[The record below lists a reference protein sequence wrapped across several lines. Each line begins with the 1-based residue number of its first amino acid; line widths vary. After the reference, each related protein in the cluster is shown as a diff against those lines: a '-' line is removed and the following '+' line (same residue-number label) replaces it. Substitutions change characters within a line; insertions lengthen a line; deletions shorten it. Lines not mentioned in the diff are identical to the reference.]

1 MHAAPD
7 PPSATALDAA
17 FGPHV
22 ALQGRAGPHVALQG
36 RAGPPVLPFGAPVVQ
51 ARFVRRYQRFF
62 VDVVDDHGVVHV
74 AHTANTGAMTG
85 MLVPGAR
92 ALLTRS
98 DNPKRK
104 LPLELE
110 ALAVGGRVDSAVDV
124 DADSDVDSDVDSRS
138 FVGCNTIRSNR
149 VAEAFVRAGLV
160 PGLSGYTRLERE
172 RPLGESRVDL
182 LLDGHSGGAG
192 SIYVEVKSV
201 TLRVG
206 DAALFPDAVSERA
219 TKHIQELRAARER
232 GQAVALLF
240 LVQRTDCRVVAAAR
254 AVDAVYAD
262 ALARAVDA
270 GVRVVAVAVDVAADG
285 IRCAGPLPVELR

>member
-1 MHAAPD
+1 M
-7 PPSATALDAA
+7 
-17 FGPHV
+17 
-22 ALQGRAGPHVALQG
+22 
-36 RAGPPVLPFGAPVVQ
+36 VQ

-98 DNPKRK
+98 NNPKRK

-110 ALAVGGRVDSAVDV
+110 ALAVGGDV
-124 DADSDVDSDVDSRS
+124 DGDGVDGAGAPRS
-138 FVGCNTIRSNR
+138 YVACNTIRSNR
-149 VAEAFVRAGLV
+149 VAEALVRAGLV
-160 PGLSGYTRLERE
+160 PGLRGYTSIERE

-182 LLDGHSGGAG
+182 FLDAHTGGAG
-192 SIYVEVKSV
+192 SVYLEVKSV

-219 TKHIQELRAARER
+219 TKHIHELRAARER
-232 GQAVALLF
+232 GQGVALLF

-254 AVDAVYAD
+254 AVDPVYAD
-262 ALARAVDA
+262 ALARAVAA
-270 GVRVVAVAVDVAADG
+270 GVRVVAVAVDVDVDG
-285 IRCAGPLPVELR
+285 LRCAGPVPVELR